1 MSKLKVIDLSKYYP
15 LIVTSL
21 VIIAIVM
28 AFCFGVAVS
37 SSEKIKMVRP
47 FVEQEFPDWKITG
60 AYHSIRS
67 DGGSGSRLHWGVD
80 YAVPVG
86 TSVRAPADGEIILS
100 KYMGNY
106 GNVFYIKHDN
116 GVQTVIAHVSEF
128 VKLKGAKV
136 TKGEIIGYSGDTGNA
151 RGKPHVHFET
161 LKDGVNVHP
170 ATFIF

>member
-1 MSKLKVIDLSKYYP
+1 MTKKEYIDISKYYP
-15 LIVTSL
+15 LAVTLL
-21 VIIAIVM
+21 VATAIVM

-37 SSEKIKMVRP
+37 GAEKMIRP
-47 FVEQEFPDWKITG
+47 FVEQEYPDWKITG

-100 KYMGNY
+100 KFMGNY

-128 VKLKGAKV
+128 VKLKGSKV

-151 RGKPHVHFET
+151 KGRPHVHFET